1 MRLRRRYP
9 VFIGLLLVLAAIAA
23 VVLLRKHAP
32 PEAARLLPGADGFLY
47 VNLQWMRRTDVGGH
61 PPIAQHDPEYD
72 RFIQE
77 TGFDF
82 ERDLAQAAIA
92 IHYASPATGGQTRF
106 SEVLVAHVD
115 GERLRAYLKKS
126 ASSVEN
132 FEHVDIY
139 SIPVEGH
146 TFRIAILGVEVCTP
160 HLCTMVAGSNHP
172 DAELIYGM
180 IKRSHKLAS
189 PFGGPAL
196 LRQFYKHV
204 PQLPL
209 PSLGWTIF
217 RVDPSAS
224 PISAPLAFPG
234 SATIVASVQYLG
246 DVHFRAEA
254 FTKDDASAQQL
265 SLQANTFLKIFESA
279 EVSVSGQGPDPD
291 FDKAMK
297 SIKVDQTK
305 ERVVLTA
312 KVPSELIR
320 KLVAEAPLG
329 LSPTGGTAK

>member
-1 MRLRRRYP
+1 MRLRRRIP
-9 VFIGLLLVLAAIAA
+9 VLVGLLVVLAAIAA

-47 VNLQWMRRTDVGGH
+47 VNLQWMRRTDVSGH
-61 PPIAQHDPEYD
+61 APIAPHDPEYD

-106 SEVLVAHVD
+106 SEILVARVD
-115 GERLRAYLKKS
+115 GEKLRDYLKK
-126 ASSVEN
+126 
-132 FEHVDIY
+132 
-139 SIPVEGH
+139 
-146 TFRIAILGVEVCTP
+146 
-160 HLCTMVAGSNHP
+160 
-172 DAELIYGM
+172 
-180 IKRSHKLAS
+180 
-189 PFGGPAL
+189 
-196 LRQFYKHV
+196 
-204 PQLPL
+204 LPL
-209 PSLGWTIF
+209 PSLGWAIF

-224 PISAPLAFPG
+224 PVNPALSFSGP
-234 SATIVASVQYLG
+234 ATIVASVQYLG

-279 EVSVSGQGPDPD
+279 EVSVSGQRPDPD

-297 SIKVDQTK
+297 SIKIDQDK

-312 KVPSELIR
+312 KVPSDLIR

-329 LSPTGGTAK
+329 LSPGGTAK